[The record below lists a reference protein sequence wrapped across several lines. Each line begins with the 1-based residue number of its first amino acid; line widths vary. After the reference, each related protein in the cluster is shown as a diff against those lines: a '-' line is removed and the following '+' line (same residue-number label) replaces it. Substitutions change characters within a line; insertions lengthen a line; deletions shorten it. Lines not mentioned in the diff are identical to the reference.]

1 MENIIMKKKKNS
13 KGLQS
18 IHSPTNVPKP
28 DFSSDHKNVTKLKKR
43 DPEKIENLP
52 HTVQQNRIQEQHQQN
67 FLQKKNH
74 QSAKN
79 KKKKWQNT
87 KKIDE

>member
-1 MENIIMKKKKNS
+1 MQIYDKFILIITQHDQISKFHSTPQNLDITKTHPWMENIIMKKKKNS

-52 HTVQQNRIQEQHQQN
+52 HTVQ
-67 FLQKKNH
+67 
-74 QSAKN
+74 
-79 KKKKWQNT
+79 
-87 KKIDE
+87 